1 MYNTIVQIKSRYTSL
16 FIICLSAASTIFS
29 WDGSY
34 EGGDIAGARRSFLG
48 QNPIDLWG
56 GFSGFFYGHMPNF
69 ILPWGL
75 WLLFLQITCAS
86 TGLILI
92 SKHVR
97 LTNKTQY
104 LLFYILSYIILSFS
118 GYLTRD
124 STMAS
129 FYILGFGLILFSNQL
144 LKTSDKAMFF
154 FGTSLIILAVTF
166 RPWLFFATLLPAIY
180 LRKYK
185 FKNLVFAMILV
196 ILPLCINKLTYLT
209 TEYKEVHPELQVI
222 ISDLASMTC
231 LSSNNELR
239 KRGTD
244 LLNNFSNTFYSNG
257 EICGDFRLNT
267 WQSVGS
273 WSLNSSEIGLGALRD
288 ASSRYSKILISSDMT
303 AREYTEI
310 RNSWLNLLANNPKDY
325 LQVKLIH
332 ANQIMISG
340 DTFGLR
346 ILNADSIKEYFAGI
360 FFIPFDTVISL
371 HLLSPAVTFLI
382 GFIIIILRFS
392 RMTINKLFRTQEVI
406 HSFLFVF
413 FWVLTTSIAYIG
425 DNGRYTYVSSFVFY
439 IFIFSGISR
448 INVSPTK
455 EKIDYK
461 SRAKNE

>member
-1 MYNTIVQIKSRYTSL
+1 MPIKSRYTSL
-16 FIICLSAASTIFS
+16 FIICLSVATTIFS

-34 EGGDIAGARRSFLG
+34 EGGDIAGARRSFRG

-56 GFSGFFYGHMPNF
+56 GFSGFFYGNIPNV

-75 WLLFLQITCAS
+75 WLLFLQMTCAV

-97 LTNKTQY
+97 LTNKTQH
-104 LLFYILSYIILSFS
+104 LLFFILSYLILSFS

-154 FGTSLIILAVTF
+154 FGTSFIILAVTF
-166 RPWLFFATLLPAIY
+166 RPWLFFAALLPAIF

-185 FKNLVFAMILV
+185 FKNLVFAMILM
-196 ILPLCINKLTYLT
+196 ILPLCIDKLTYLT
-209 TEYKEVHPELQVI
+209 TEFKEVHPELQVI
-222 ISDLASMTC
+222 ISDVASMTC
-231 LSSNNELR
+231 LSSNDQLR
-239 KRGTD
+239 KSGTD
-244 LLNNFSNTFYSNG
+244 LLNSFSKTLFSNG
-257 EICGDFRLNT
+257 EICEDYRLNT

-273 WSLNSSEIGLGALRD
+273 WSLNSSEIGLDAFND

-303 AREYTEI
+303 AKEYTEI
-310 RNSWLNLLANNPKDY
+310 RNSWLNLLANYPKDY

-332 ANQIMISG
+332 TNQIMISG

-346 ILNADSIKEYFAGI
+346 ISNADSSKEYFAGI
-360 FFIPFDTVISL
+360 FFVPFDIVISL
-371 HLLSPAVTFLI
+371 HLLSPALTFLI
-382 GFIIIILRFS
+382 GFIIIVLSLS
-392 RMTINKLFRTQEVI
+392 RMTIDKLIRTKEVTY
-406 HSFLFVF
+406 SFLFVF
-413 FWVLTTSIAYIG
+413 CWVLTTSIAYIG
-425 DNGRYTYVSSFVFY
+425 DNGRYTYLSSFIFY
-439 IFIFSGISR
+439 IFIFAGINR
-448 INVSPTK
+448 INVFSIK

-461 SRAKNE
+461 NRAKIA